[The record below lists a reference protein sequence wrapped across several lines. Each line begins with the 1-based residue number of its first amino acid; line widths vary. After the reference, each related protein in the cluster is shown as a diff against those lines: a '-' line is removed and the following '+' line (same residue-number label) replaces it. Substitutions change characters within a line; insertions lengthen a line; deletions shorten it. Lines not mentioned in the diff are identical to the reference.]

1 MPFYKRGFLYLIRK
15 CGKSILLLLIFLF
28 VNSMILSTNMILH
41 ATESTEAAM
50 REKAGAKVVCE
61 ISDTTYPITDKEADT
76 IKDLAGVT
84 SINRMGR
91 QSAYLT
97 DFSPVTASTSA
108 EPDNLKV
115 SLLSYD
121 DMDTDSPFADQ
132 SYRLTDGELI
142 RPETKY
148 SAVINAQ
155 FAEANG
161 LQIGDTL
168 SFESESGK
176 TVTVKVIG
184 EYLTGNESQQEN
196 TTLAVYRMEN
206 QIYIDNTAYVELFD
220 GSGFYKVSAY
230 TGQPEL
236 LDTLAESIQGVLRD
250 KADVTTS
257 DALYQQMKA
266 PLTQITRVVSLM
278 RLLTFFTGTVIV
290 SLLLCMWMRSRQKEM
305 AVFISMGEQKI
316 IIFLQALLEAA
327 VVFLIALIGSCGL
340 GSLASGWLQDLL
352 LSSVE
357 TSVSLQVSLQFTD
370 IALLLGIGSGVVVIA
385 VLLSLLP
392 VIRANP
398 KDILSRMEG

>member
-15 CGKSILLLLIFLF
+15 RGKSVLLLLIFLF

-50 REKAGAKVVCE
+50 QEKAGAKVVCE
-61 ISDTTYPITDKEADT
+61 ISDTAYLITDKEAKT
-76 IKDLAGVT
+76 IKNLSGVT

-97 DFSPVTASTSA
+97 DFAPVTANTST

-121 DMDTDSPFADQ
+121 DMDADSPFADQ
-132 SYRLTDGELI
+132 FYRLTDGELI
-142 RPETKY
+142 TPETQNG
-148 SAVINAQ
+148 AVINAQ
-155 FAEANG
+155 FADANG

-168 SFESESGK
+168 SFESENGK
-176 TVTVKVIG
+176 NVTVKVVG
-184 EYLTGNESQQEN
+184 EYLTGNESQQED
-196 TTLAVYRMEN
+196 TTLSVYRIEN
-206 QIYIDNTAYVELFD
+206 QIYIDNTAYLELFD
-220 GSGFYKVSAY
+220 GNGFYKVSAY

-236 LDTLAESIQGVLRD
+236 LDTLAENIQGVLQD
-250 KADVTTS
+250 KAGITTS
-257 DALYQQMKA
+257 DVLYQQMKA

-278 RLLTFFTGTVIV
+278 RVLTFFTGTVIV

-305 AVFISMGEQKI
+305 VVFVSMGEQKTT
-316 IIFLQALLEAA
+316 IFLQALLEAA
-327 VVFLIALIGSCGL
+327 AVFFVALIGSCGL
-340 GSLASGWLQDLL
+340 GLLASSWLQDLL

-357 TSVSLQVSLQFTD
+357 ESVSLQVSLQFTD

-385 VLLSLLP
+385 VGLSLLP
-392 VIRANP
+392 VIRSNP

>member
-15 CGKSILLLLIFLF
+15 RGKSILLLLIFLF

-148 SAVINAQ
+148 SAIINAQ

-168 SFESESGK
+168 SFESE
-176 TVTVKVIG
+176 
-184 EYLTGNESQQEN
+184 
-196 TTLAVYRMEN
+196 A
-206 QIYIDNTAYVELFD
+206 
-220 GSGFYKVSAY
+220 
-230 TGQPEL
+230 
-236 LDTLAESIQGVLRD
+236 
-250 KADVTTS
+250 
-257 DALYQQMKA
+257 
-266 PLTQITRVVSLM
+266 
-278 RLLTFFTGTVIV
+278 
-290 SLLLCMWMRSRQKEM
+290 
-305 AVFISMGEQKI
+305 
-316 IIFLQALLEAA
+316 
-327 VVFLIALIGSCGL
+327 
-340 GSLASGWLQDLL
+340 
-352 LSSVE
+352 
-357 TSVSLQVSLQFTD
+357 
-370 IALLLGIGSGVVVIA
+370 
-385 VLLSLLP
+385 
-392 VIRANP
+392 
-398 KDILSRMEG
+398 

>member
-15 CGKSILLLLIFLF
+15 RGKSILLLLIFLF

-236 LDTLAESIQGVLRD
+236 LDTLAESIQGVLQD

-327 VVFLIALIGSCGL
+327 AVFLIALIGSCGL
-340 GSLASGWLQDLL
+340 GSLASSWLQDLL

-357 TSVSLQVSLQFTD
+357 TDVSLQVSLQFTD

-385 VLLSLLP
+385 VLLSVLP

>member
-15 CGKSILLLLIFLF
+15 RGKSVLLLLIFLL
-28 VNSMILSTNMILH
+28 VNSMILGTNMILH

-61 ISDTTYPITDKEADT
+61 ISDTAYPITDKEAET
-76 IKDLAGVT
+76 IKNLAGVT
-84 SINRMGR
+84 SVNRMGR

-97 DFSPVTASTSA
+97 DFAPVTASTST

-132 SYRLTDGELI
+132 SYRLTEGEWI
-142 RPETKY
+142 TPDTQNA
-148 SAVINAQ
+148 AVINAR
-155 FAEANG
+155 FADANS

-168 SFESESGK
+168 SFEAESGK

-196 TTLAVYRMEN
+196 TALAVYRMEN
-206 QIYIDNTAYVELFD
+206 QIYIDNTAYLELFD

-230 TGQPEL
+230 TGRPEL
-236 LDTLAESIQGVLRD
+236 LDPLAESIQGVLRD
-250 KADVTTS
+250 KADVTAS

-290 SLLLCMWMRSRQKEM
+290 SLLLCMWMRNRQKEM

-340 GSLASGWLQDLL
+340 GSPASSWLQDLL

-357 TSVSLQVSLQFTD
+357 TGVSLQVSLQFTD
-370 IALLLGIGSGVVVIA
+370 IALLLGIGGGVTVIA

-392 VIRANP
+392 EIRANP

>member
-15 CGKSILLLLIFLF
+15 RGKSILLLLIFLF

-61 ISDTTYPITDKEADT
+61 ISDTAYPITDKEADT

-132 SYRLTDGELI
+132 SYRLIDGELI

-168 SFESESGK
+168 SFEAESGK

-305 AVFISMGEQKI
+305 AVFISIGEQKI

-340 GSLASGWLQDLL
+340 GSLASCWL
-352 LSSVE
+352 
-357 TSVSLQVSLQFTD
+357 
-370 IALLLGIGSGVVVIA
+370 
-385 VLLSLLP
+385 
-392 VIRANP
+392 
-398 KDILSRMEG
+398 

>member
-15 CGKSILLLLIFLF
+15 RGKSILLLLIFLF

-392 VIRANP
+392 VIQANP

>member
-1 MPFYKRGFLYLIRK
+1 MPFYKKGFLYLIRK
-15 CGKSILLLLIFLF
+15 RGKSILLLLIFLF

-132 SYRLTDGELI
+132 SYRLTDGELV

-220 GSGFYKVSAY
+220 GSGFYKCPV
-230 TGQPEL
+230 
-236 LDTLAESIQGVLRD
+236 AEEDR
-250 KADVTTS
+250 
-257 DALYQQMKA
+257 
-266 PLTQITRVVSLM
+266 SLM
-278 RLLTFFTGTVIV
+278 N
-290 SLLLCMWMRSRQKEM
+290 
-305 AVFISMGEQKI
+305 
-316 IIFLQALLEAA
+316 
-327 VVFLIALIGSCGL
+327 VVFVTGNGDLDKKFVSQAKEKGLHNLGGHRSIGGMRASIYNAMPKEGVEALI
-340 GSLASGWLQDLL
+340 D
-352 LSSVE
+352 
-357 TSVSLQVSLQFTD
+357 F
-370 IALLLGIGSGVVVIA
+370 
-385 VLLSLLP
+385 
-392 VIRANP
+392 
-398 KDILSRMEG
+398 MEEFRKENA

>member
-15 CGKSILLLLIFLF
+15 RGKSVLLLLIFLF

-41 ATESTEAAM
+41 ATESTEANM

-61 ISDTTYPITDKEADT
+61 ISETAYPITDKEAET
-76 IKDLAGVT
+76 IRNIAEVT

-97 DFSPVTASTSA
+97 DLAPVTASTST
-108 EPDNLKV
+108 ESSNLKV

-132 SYRLTDGELI
+132 SYRLTDGELVK
-142 RPETKY
+142 PETEY
-148 SAVINAQ
+148 GAVINEV
-155 FAEANG
+155 FADANG
-161 LQIGDTL
+161 LQIGDTF
-168 SFESESGK
+168 SFESENGK
-176 TVTVKVIG
+176 TVTVEVIG

-206 QIYIDNTAYVELFD
+206 QIYIDNTAYLELFD

-230 TGQPEL
+230 TGQPET
-236 LDTLAESIQGVLRD
+236 LDPLAEKIQGILQNKVD
-250 KADVTTS
+250 IATS

-290 SLLLCMWMRSRQKEM
+290 SLLLCMWMRSRQKEL
-305 AVFISMGEQKI
+305 AVFISMGEQKTT
-316 IIFLQALLEAA
+316 IFSQALLEAVA
-327 VVFLIALIGSCGL
+327 VFLLALLGSCGL
-340 GSLASGWLQDLL
+340 GSLVANWLQDLL

-357 TSVSLQVSLQFTD
+357 AGVSLQVSVKFSD
-370 IALLLGIGSGVVVIA
+370 IALLFGIGSGVVVIA
-385 VLLSLLP
+385 VLFSLLP